1 MTPNH
6 QFFHQYL
13 QISRLFTKKLNE
25 QLHQYGLF
33 HSQWS
38 IVYFL
43 KTKGPSTLVEIG
55 EYLNVEKPTITRT
68 VQRLSEGGFI
78 QQVPGK
84 DRREK
89 RIQLTKEG
97 EEVYAACR
105 ETITEFEYK
114 VMDGISEQEKG
125 AVFQTLTKI
134 CVNLEK

>member
-25 QLHQYGLF
+25 QLLQYGLF

-68 VQRLSEGGFI
+68 VQRLNEGGFI

-84 DRREK
+84 DRRVK
-89 RIQLTKEG
+89 RIQLTEAG
-97 EEVYAACR
+97 EEVYTSCR
-105 ETITEFEYK
+105 EAVTEFEYK
-114 VMDGISEQEKG
+114 VMDGISEQEKEE
-125 AVFQTLTKI
+125 VFQTLTKI
-134 CVNLEK
+134 YVNLEK

>member
-13 QISRLFTKKLNE
+13 QIYRLFTKKLNE
-25 QLHQYGLF
+25 QLLQYGLF

-43 KTKGPSTLVEIG
+43 KTKGPTTLVEIG

-78 QQVPGK
+78 EQVPGK

-89 RIQLTKEG
+89 RIQLTEAG
-97 EEVYAACR
+97 EEVYIACR
-105 ETITEFEYK
+105 EATNEFECK
-114 VMDGISEQEKG
+114 IMDGISEQEKE
-125 AVFQTLTKI
+125 AVYQTLTKL